1 MRLLATVLVCAVA
14 VAAVAACGGADS
26 PAVCSTNSEWSG
38 GEGPTMSPG
47 GDCIA
52 CHAKEG
58 EGPQFQI
65 AGTVMQGV
73 DDSENCNGVEGVT
86 VQITGSDGKVL
97 TLMTNSA
104 GNFTSDAAVAVP
116 FTAKVMKGGKER
128 VMAAAQTSG
137 NCASCHTDTGASG
150 APGRIQAP

>member
-14 VAAVAACGGADS
+14 TGVVAACSGVES

-38 GEGPTMSPG
+38 DEGPTMAPG
-47 GDCIA
+47 GDCIS
-52 CHAKEG
+52 CHAQEG

-73 DDSENCNGVEGVT
+73 DDSENCNGIEGVT

-97 TLMTNSA
+97 TLTTNSA
-104 GNFTSDAAVAVP
+104 GNFYSASSVAVP

-128 VMAAAQTSG
+128 AMAAAQTSG